1 MVVGFTSSVTLGV
14 FTPGGSVEVSASL
27 DEKNESCTMLSKH
40 TSENLDYH
48 YKNLVLRTFLGPFLS
63 HNLRVRIVR
72 LEESKTPA

>member
-1 MVVGFTSSVTLGV
+1 
-14 FTPGGSVEVSASL
+14 
-27 DEKNESCTMLSKH
+27 MLSKH
-40 TSENLDYH
+40 SSENGIINYYADYH